1 MSNFL
6 EQSRFSPIPPAPS
19 NVKYKAAA
27 LMPQP
32 RRLAGEPFRAIAGF
46 PAPAPNLPPPHADSQ
61 TKVTQSPK
69 NVKSATIE
77 YTPIFAEGRLG
88 VSNIQPFNRNFC
100 HAISPHSSHWSHESH
115 SPAATLTGDSTTSSA
130 IPIAN
135 SNLEPFGRQAY
146 SLLHFIF
153 DPFALARN
161 ACVRRRTQKDQ
172 ASAPLPNEW
181 LRLGLA

>member
-115 SPAATLTGDSTTSSA
+115 SPAAILISDSSSSSLPPRAAQKKPSPEGLPSFTWRGQGEGELISRRANASRLAVLALTL
-130 IPIAN
+130 
-135 SNLEPFGRQAY
+135 
-146 SLLHFIF
+146 LLTK
-153 DPFALARN
+153 A
-161 ACVRRRTQKDQ
+161 
-172 ASAPLPNEW
+172 
-181 LRLGLA
+181 